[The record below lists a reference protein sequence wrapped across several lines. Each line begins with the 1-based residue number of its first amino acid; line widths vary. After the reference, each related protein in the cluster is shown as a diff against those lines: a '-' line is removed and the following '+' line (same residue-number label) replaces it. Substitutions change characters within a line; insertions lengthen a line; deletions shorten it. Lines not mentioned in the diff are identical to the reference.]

1 MTTAINDNASAE
13 RFEITVDG
21 EPAGFL
27 SYLRG
32 EGRIVLLHTQIYDD
46 FRGRGLGN
54 ELIAGAIDEAR
65 RDGLAIEPH
74 CSFVARYLERERAR
88 RTRDVSL
95 TGIPAMG
102 RATII
107 GALLGAVVVGAA
119 VVTGLLLAGVGA
131 GAVAAGAHVGFF
143 GGMGYGGMVAA
154 VVQSDRYE
162 KREAAARIR
171 TDQQAQTAAHRSK
184 EPSAA

>member
-1 MTTAINDNASAE
+1 MTTAIRDNTSAD
-13 RFEITVDG
+13 RYEITVDG

-27 SYLRG
+27 SYRREG
-32 EGRIVLLHTQIYDD
+32 GRIVLLHTEIYDE

-54 ELIAGAIDEAR
+54 ELIGSAIDEAR
-65 RDGLAIEPH
+65 RAKLAIEPH
-74 CSFVARYLERERAR
+74 CSFVAAYLAKERTRG
-88 RTRDVSL
+88 TRDVSL

-102 RATII
+102 RATVI

-119 VVTGLLLAGVGA
+119 VTTGLLLAGTGPTA
-131 GAVAAGAHVGFF
+131 IAAGAHVGFF

-162 KREAAARIR
+162 KREAASARSR
-171 TDQQAQTAAHRSK
+171 KDDVQAAAHGSRQRTAA
-184 EPSAA
+184 